1 MVGADFFNAVPG
13 FPRRRCSDTLMAA
26 PRRFPPP
33 WSVGETDDACF
44 IVRDAWPAT
53 LLIKIKAQHTK
64 KASGFHFRNSSHETA
79 SMSEADNKAIVFLLA
94 AILCVMLFGA
104 SAVLTGFVWV
114 AVIGVVLLVIFG
126 VAAVIPNVLAYL
138 AGSRSRRSLNLF
150 VAGGPSASIR
160 QAASGSTHRR
170 GSRSLVDLCGERL
183 PLGSFDRHPASCP
196 AV

>member
-1 MVGADFFNAVPG
+1 
-13 FPRRRCSDTLMAA
+13 MAA

-138 AGSRSRRSLNLF
+138 ARLAVAPVLEPVRCWRSIREHQAGGERVNPI
-150 VAGGPSASIR
+150 VAGLEVLWTFVVSAFLWGLLI
-160 QAASGSTHRR
+160 GI
-170 GSRSLVDLCGERL
+170 
-183 PLGSFDRHPASCP
+183 PLLALLFKLFPQLGK
-196 AV
+196 